1 MNGVTGLILLII
13 INCGCIDEEENND
26 KSKSKNFEN
35 AELLF
40 EKNSTFT
47 SQEGLDYA
55 IKIAKEWKDDIRLY
69 CINTA
74 EIKDKPRYMDFF
86 KTNLPDF
93 KNDTNFAD
101 GRSCYWS
108 YEFASGYQHLS
119 VTIYFNH
126 TIRKIINYVNSSSN
140 SKNLEISLYSE
151 DAIEIAKSDSNFS
164 YYLSNTDDVYLRY
177 RWMWSNTWQF
187 EFETDLVSWNPSLV
201 IDCETK
207 KVIERNGDPV

>member
-1 MNGVTGLILLII
+1 MNKKVLTIGVTGLILLII

-101 GRSCYWS
+101 
-108 YEFASGYQHLS
+108 
-119 VTIYFNH
+119 
-126 TIRKIINYVNSSSN
+126 
-140 SKNLEISLYSE
+140 
-151 DAIEIAKSDSNFS
+151 
-164 YYLSNTDDVYLRY
+164 
-177 RWMWSNTWQF
+177 
-187 EFETDLVSWNPSLV
+187 
-201 IDCETK
+201 
-207 KVIERNGDPV
+207 